1 MNAFPSLFQRHLLE
15 KMRTWFCLSELVV
28 CRQNPRVLAWK
39 LSRHWFCRLRL
50 VWRRVSSNTLCLS
63 NSLPWIC
70 LGRLNQQQRK
80 LLWLG
85 WKCENG
91 RKKFIEVATNYCAC
105 WKLSTRFVL
114 MNPAYFLSN
123 GLRKMVQRRLS
134 KKVFTGFGKNFHRSG
149 FKCCFVQKQV
159 KLTIARYKQCFHKS
173 FKWQCGNHRRVSH
186 RLNMKLRSKS
196 LEVVAYRWE

>member
-1 MNAFPSLFQRHLLE
+1 MWRHKDLKRPCKLVLSKGFFFNLEYGFVDETKLLTE
-15 KMRTWFCLSELVV
+15 FIYFIMARDSE
-28 CRQNPRVLAWK
+28 CDA
-39 LSRHWFCRLRL
+39 SRHWFCRLRW
-50 VWRRVSSNTLCLS
+50 VWWRVSSNTLYLS
-63 NSLPWIC
+63 NSLPWFC

-114 MNPAYFLSN
+114 MNPAYFLSK

-134 KKVFTGFGKNFHRSG
+134 KKVFTCFGKNFHRSE
-149 FKCCFVQKQV
+149 FKCCFVQKEV
-159 KLTIARYKQCFHKS
+159 KLTIARYKQCSHKS
-173 FKWQCGNHRRVSH
+173 F
-186 RLNMKLRSKS
+186 
-196 LEVVAYRWE
+196 